1 MRTQADTNQ
10 FYFLGQTQRSFSCDV
25 SWEKRQRGD
34 GTKRG
39 CGGTVGAQMATGR
52 IVKQG
57 CQTTRLLP
65 ICAIAWHR
73 SKGVASCM
81 ASQQNLEG
89 CCVMGYCCCLRC
101 SYGPNRLPVSWA
113 PALAGGGRSRPAG
126 PRSRDSARL
135 PSSAVGRPRRR
146 LPAPGGTRS
155 AEALKTV
162 AGTGAADLAS
172 RSESEAVTQ
181 PKRHFTAGSRRR
193 MRRRRV
199 GTRASA
205 TTRPP
210 PPPRRRRRPGRPTSS
225 ARAQRPRRRLP
236 HPRPPTGAAHA
247 PR

>member
-1 MRTQADTNQ
+1 
-10 FYFLGQTQRSFSCDV
+10 
-25 SWEKRQRGD
+25 
-34 GTKRG
+34 
-39 CGGTVGAQMATGR
+39 MATWR
-52 IVKQG
+52 VVKQG

-73 SKGVASCM
+73 SKVVASCM

-101 SYGPNRLPVSWA
+101 SYGPNRLPASRA
-113 PALAGGGRSRPAG
+113 PALAGGCKSSPAG
-126 PRSRDSARL
+126 PRSRDSTRL

-162 AGTGAADLAS
+162 AGTSAAELAS
-172 RSESEAVTQ
+172 RSESEDATQ

-193 MRRRRV
+193 MRRRRRA

-225 ARAQRPRRRLP
+225 GRAQRPRRRLS
-236 HPRPPTGAAHA
+236 HSRPPPGGGPRDEPAGPLATCGVCRRLGVSQPARPSAAAVACTRGGAGRA
-247 PR
+247 PLPT